1 MPARS
6 VAEYVRL
13 PDPRSI
19 REVDDEIVEE
29 LQFHLEMRTRDNI
42 DMGMAPGEARQDAL
56 RRFGDFDGI
65 RRACRRVLL
74 GERIMLQRLQAVLML
89 ALVGAVVYLGIAH
102 YRARAQ

>member
-42 DMGMAPGEARQDAL
+42 DMGMASR
-56 RRFGDFDGI
+56 
-65 RRACRRVLL
+65 
-74 GERIMLQRLQAVLML
+74 
-89 ALVGAVVYLGIAH
+89 
-102 YRARAQ
+102 